1 MAKKWLFRRD
11 YSQFSTEEPSD
22 IKRNYI
28 LFMINLAVSIPVN
41 HFGLYFFLA
50 IITSIPKTK
59 NEIIEINQ
67 ILIVVFVHAFR
78 RKVSHRTKVFI
89 KTHSLFVF
97 F

>member
-41 HFGLYFFLA
+41 HLGALLLLGYNYPY
-50 IITSIPKTK
+50 SQNQERNK
-59 NEIIEINQ
+59 EINQ
-67 ILIVVFVHAFR
+67 ILIVIFVRAFR